1 MGNIS
6 SKAIDKKLSAY
17 DKTCIDAASENIDY
31 RKAFD
36 DTNRT
41 KFSTPYRYKK
51 EQLRLLTDLGCLH
64 LENKNEYLF
73 DTYYRNKINQNPEK
87 YKTLS
92 KYDKLLKH
100 DNHKP
105 ISNKEI
111 EDIQANP
118 ERYKQM
124 LKKRF
129 GQYWQ
134 GDIEDI
140 EPEFYVERFVDNA
153 RPGMI
158 EELEGGKSRKHK
170 KYKKR
175 TKKYKRV

>member
-1 MGNIS
+1 
-6 SKAIDKKLSAY
+6 
-17 DKTCIDAASENIDY
+17 
-31 RKAFD
+31 
-36 DTNRT
+36 
-41 KFSTPYRYKK
+41 
-51 EQLRLLTDLGCLH
+51 
-64 LENKNEYLF
+64 
-73 DTYYRNKINQNPEK
+73 
-87 YKTLS
+87 
-92 KYDKLLKH
+92 
-100 DNHKP
+100 
-105 ISNKEI
+105 
-111 EDIQANP
+111 
-118 ERYKQM
+118 M